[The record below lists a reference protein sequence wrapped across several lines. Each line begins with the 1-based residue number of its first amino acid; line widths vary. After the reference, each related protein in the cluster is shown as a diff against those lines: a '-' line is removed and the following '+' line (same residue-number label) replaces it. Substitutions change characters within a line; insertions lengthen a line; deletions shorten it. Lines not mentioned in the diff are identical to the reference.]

1 MTPGRGPKIPHEEPN
16 KTVWGSPI
24 ASWDS
29 LGCPAVCPPQTA
41 NRAWLRLG
49 SGKLH
54 LMPRFPKLCSPA
66 HSSLGPARGRAVS
79 GITETEASML
89 PRPEAQTLPTQ
100 SSSQDPGPATS
111 PVTLVHRRGFS
122 CGAGVRGLGVWAPP
136 LPTPD
141 ICVPQVNSQAPQ
153 GALWLLSTRL
163 NTHLSPILGTKQM
176 EMGLSKKP
184 QQ

>member
-1 MTPGRGPKIPHEEPN
+1 MLTPGRGPKIPHEEPK

-49 SGKLH
+49 SDKLH

-100 SSSQDPGPATS
+100 SSCQDPGPASS
-111 PVTLVHRRGFS
+111 PVTLVHLLGLS
-122 CGAGVRGLGVWAPP
+122 CGAGVRGGKQDYKARQRWRSFRERWEVGGGGVGEWVRLGE
-136 LPTPD
+136 
-141 ICVPQVNSQAPQ
+141 
-153 GALWLLSTRL
+153 
-163 NTHLSPILGTKQM
+163 K
-176 EMGLSKKP
+176 
-184 QQ
+184 

>member
-1 MTPGRGPKIPHEEPN
+1 MLTPGRGPKIPHEEPN

-49 SGKLH
+49 SDKLH

-100 SSSQDPGPATS
+100 SSCQDPGPASS
-111 PVTLVHRRGFS
+111 PVTLVHLLGLS
-122 CGAGVRGLGVWAPP
+122 CGAGVRGGKQDYKARQRWRSFRERWEVGGGGVGEWVRLGE
-136 LPTPD
+136 
-141 ICVPQVNSQAPQ
+141 
-153 GALWLLSTRL
+153 
-163 NTHLSPILGTKQM
+163 K
-176 EMGLSKKP
+176 
-184 QQ
+184 